1 MEKDILFLETEEKL
15 KNYNFTK
22 ARIKAINQELE
33 LLENEIIGYRSPRY
47 DDDIKSKSNQIYG
60 LDDYLIQ
67 RERKKQKLLS
77 EKRKK
82 DCEIKKIENSLEVL
96 NAAELKIIQFR
107 YLNKNILTWNQIS
120 LKVGYC
126 ISQCKNL
133 KIKAIN
139 KIKNI
144 I

>member
-1 MEKDILFLETEEKL
+1 MGKDILYLETEEKL
-15 KNYNFTK
+15 RNFNFTK
-22 ARIKAINQELE
+22 ARIEAINQELE

-47 DDDIKSKSNQIYG
+47 NDDIKSKTNEIFG
-60 LDDYLIQ
+60 IDDYLVQ
-67 RERKKQKLLS
+67 REKKKQKLLS
-77 EKRKK
+77 ERRKK

-107 YLNKNILTWNQIS
+107 YLNKNILTWDKIAI
-120 LKVGYC
+120 KVGYC
-126 ISQCKNL
+126 VSHCKNL
-133 KIKAIN
+133 KEKAIN